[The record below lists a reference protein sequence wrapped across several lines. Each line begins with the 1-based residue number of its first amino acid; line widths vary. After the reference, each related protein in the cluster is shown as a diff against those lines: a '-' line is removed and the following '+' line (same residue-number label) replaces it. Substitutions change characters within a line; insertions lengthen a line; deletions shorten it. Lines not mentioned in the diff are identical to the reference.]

1 MEASEPDLIRSAFK
15 IMVVLTA
22 VWRTDCRGQEW
33 NQKGWRISRPLAV
46 KYDGKV
52 AQMGRLWLR
61 RGKRVA
67 FEAVF
72 VIELSGLVD
81 ELDIG

>member
-1 MEASEPDLIRSAFK
+1 
-15 IMVVLTA
+15 
-22 VWRTDCRGQEW
+22 
-33 NQKGWRISRPLAV
+33 
-46 KYDGKV
+46 
-52 AQMGRLWLR
+52 MGRLWLR

>member
-1 MEASEPDLIRSAFK
+1 MLSGDQTVGGRSGIRKVRFGNFLS
-15 IMVVLTA
+15 TS
-22 VWRTDCRGQEW
+22 CEG
-33 NQKGWRISRPLAV
+33 
-46 KYDGKV
+46 YV
-52 AQMGRLWLR
+52 AQTGRLWLR

-72 VIELSGLVD
+72 VIELTGLVD